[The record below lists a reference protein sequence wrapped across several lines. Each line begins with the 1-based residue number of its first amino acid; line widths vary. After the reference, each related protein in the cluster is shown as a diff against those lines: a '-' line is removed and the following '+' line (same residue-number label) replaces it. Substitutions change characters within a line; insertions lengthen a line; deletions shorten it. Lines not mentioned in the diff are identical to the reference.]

1 MCVGVIG
8 VGGLGHIAIQFA
20 KAMGCT
26 VTAIST
32 GESKRDEAAVHT
44 RTHTHTYVH
53 IGISSLLSFPH
64 VCPEP
69 VLVKSS
75 FLSIN
80 DYKDG

>member
-44 RTHTHTYVH
+44 RTHTHIRSH
-53 IGISSLLSFPH
+53 RNLLFVEFSP
-64 VCPEP
+64 C
-69 VLVKSS
+69 
-75 FLSIN
+75 LSRACLGKIIIFI
-80 DYKDG
+80 YK